1 MKLKSIRTKQNDM
14 FELKKVNLLVGPNN
28 SGKSQILRDIYSQ
41 MKGQDRITVILDKIN
56 SSDIEYPNSFDD
68 VATETNTD
76 ATKDTKILNNP
87 EIIDKKRVLFY
98 DSEIKKLNSFEIT
111 NVDLKSCKEG
121 FENKK
126 LDLFDQYFRKTKV
139 LLLDASSRLDMAK
152 SIPPVDARQTNELPL
167 LQAFSQQLANQIK
180 LEKIFQKAFNMSIKI
195 DYLTPGTI
203 SFRVGKTG
211 ELNNSVIPKD
221 YKRAQKYLQK
231 FRYLDEQG
239 DGFKGFVGIIVSI
252 LSCRNRI
259 ILIDEPE
266 AFLHSTQSKILGYW
280 IAKESLRTNNQ
291 IIIATHSTAFVDSFS
306 KFNQVNILRVER
318 CDNRTQFSQLKADT
332 INKFNQDAVLSN
344 LPMLDSIFY
353 NGVVLCEGDRD
364 RVVYRA
370 AYSKKI
376 NQNEDILF
384 INTNGKQG
392 IKNVIPILKETRIR
406 FTVITDFDLILN
418 KKEFFE
424 VIKMLDTD
432 NKITNIII
440 ESRNAMDEVFFGES
454 ENKIVISLS
463 DQLSSYID
471 SIKGLENKSVKQF
484 KNSINQIIGRS
495 RTEQIKKNGLK
506 AFNVTDRRRVRS
518 LLNKCNILGLYLAP
532 YGEVENFI
540 PLRQKKVNW
549 LSPALENISNNEIPA
564 ISINFLKAID
574 HSMKS

>member
-1 MKLKSIRTKQNDM
+1 MELKSIRTKQSDI

-41 MKGQDRITVILDKIN
+41 MKGPDRITVILDKIN
-56 SSDIEYPNSFDD
+56 SSDIKYPNSFDD
-68 VATETNTD
+68 VVTETITD

-87 EIIDKKRVLFY
+87 EIIDKKRILFY

-111 NVDLKSCKEG
+111 NIDLKNCKDG

-126 LDLFDQYFRKTKV
+126 LDLFDQYFRKTRV

-152 SIPPVDARQTNELPL
+152 SIPPVDTRQSNELPL
-167 LQAFSQQLANQIK
+167 LQAFSQQLTNQNK
-180 LEKIFQKAFNMSIKI
+180 LEKIFQEAFNMSIKI

-203 SFRVGKTG
+203 SFRVGKTDQ
-211 ELNNSVIPKD
+211 LNNSLIPKD

-231 FRYLDEQG
+231 FQYLDEQG
-239 DGFKGFVGIIVSI
+239 DGFRGFVGIVVSI

-266 AFLHSTQSKILGYW
+266 AFLHSTQSKILGNW
-280 IAKESLRTNNQ
+280 IAKESLRSNNQ
-291 IIIATHSTAFVDSFS
+291 IIVATHSTAFVDSFS

-318 CDNRTQFSQLKADT
+318 YDNRTQFSQLKADT
-332 INKFNQDAVLSN
+332 INKFSQDAILSN

-370 AYSKKI
+370 AYNKKI

-392 IKNVIPILKETRIR
+392 LKNVIPILKETRIR

-424 VIKMLDTD
+424 LIKMLDMD
-432 NKITNIII
+432 YKITNIII

-454 ENKIVISLS
+454 ENKIVTSLS
-463 DQLSSYID
+463 DQLLSYID

-484 KNSINQIIGRS
+484 KNSINQIIGQS

-518 LLNKCNILGLYLAP
+518 LLNKCKTLGFYMAP

-540 PLRQKKVNW
+540 PLRQKKANW
-549 LSPALENISNNEIPA
+549 LSPALESISNNEIPA